1 MLSSLFLRIHFEF
14 PPMNTQIFT
23 TTINILSTMCWAVN
37 VFYSTIFT
45 LYKSNVICPVAYIRT
60 DRAGLRVPSI
70 THNLYACMTW
80 YALPSMRHAGHHNA
94 LALLNVRNI
103 GFYTDLKSLKLHM
116 LQLHSSTQLSN
127 NLKTHL
133 SRNQASCRFSQ
144 EEYLRT
150 HVWSNGLT
158 K

>member
-1 MLSSLFLRIHFEF
+1 VAPFLEDPFWISSHEH
-14 PPMNTQIFT
+14 TIFT
-23 TTINILSTMCWAVN
+23 TTVNILSTMCWAEN
-37 VFYSTIFT
+37 VFYVTILT
-45 LYKSNVICPVAYIRT
+45 LYKSNVICPVVYIRT